1 MLGAL
6 CLRCHLE
13 SPEETTAVCSRVKS
27 TGMTFKVMATRCLG
41 VEAGRPR
48 PWHCSC
54 EARKRGEARRVR
66 GEGGVHM
73 PTPGLE
79 CVCVD
84 GWVGCPDPKEDEGP
98 GQPDPL
104 LWSRGDKRPLEGCF
118 SAHRA
123 PARGSILDSWKGLC
137 LQGWPLTGIWELRLQ
152 EGSRRSLTDKGDSLS
167 LNPLHKR

>member
-1 MLGAL
+1 MMEMLFPKSRKPGAGTGAMLGAL

-123 PARGSILDSWKGLC
+123 PAGGSGSSHRDQSSQLS
-137 LQGWPLTGIWELRLQ
+137 GWG
-152 EGSRRSLTDKGDSLS
+152 
-167 LNPLHKR
+167 